1 MPSSPTARRATP
13 HDRCGAA
20 TMPPRLTSRL
30 RIDVLR
36 RMAEDAGDTVTI
48 LARGDDGAG
57 AILIE
62 AAERGQP
69 GAFWEAGFAL
79 DGPAPWI
86 ETGPTPDADPA
97 ARAAY
102 RARRRQN
109 DGDLWIV
116 ELDSPNATR
125 LIAEWA
131 AVT

>member
-1 MPSSPTARRATP
+1 MS
-13 HDRCGAA
+13 
-20 TMPPRLTSRL
+20 PRLTTRL

-36 RMAEDAGDTVTI
+36 RMAEDAGGTVTI
-48 LARGDDGAG
+48 LSRGDDGAG

-62 AAERGQP
+62 AADRGKP
-69 GAFWEAGFAL
+69 GFFWERGFAL
-79 DGPAPWI
+79 DGPAPWT
-86 ETGPTPDADPA
+86 ETGPAPDADPA
-97 ARAAY
+97 ERAAY
-102 RARRRQN
+102 RARRRQS